1 MIFTFLITTV
11 EEELTADIL
20 KHIEQNKD
28 QKLKSIRHQI
38 DEVEDFCDKLSEI
51 AKEDELKSVSSESS
65 VNIQNHLNSSR
76 NGV

>member
-1 MIFTFLITTV
+1 MIFTFLKTPV

-38 DEVEDFCDKLSEI
+38 DDVEDFCDKLSEI
-51 AKEDELKSVSSESS
+51 AREDELESVSSESS
-65 VNIQNHLNSSR
+65 VNIENHLNSTR